1 MKRNK
6 IFKNSIKTAMII
18 ALISIF
24 IICLFGST
32 LKASAVSNTG
42 NLVSTEKV
50 YANTNI
56 EENFDDSSVI
66 VIIDRINSGI
76 NKSHENTIFKDVE
89 FLEISDLT
97 HVSDITTVTDVANF
111 EQILKIKLK
120 EPGKQ
125 NVINMINRL
134 ALIDGIKYA
143 GPNRIF
149 EIEKTPNDP
158 LYSPI
163 TSVNGQWCHNNLQ
176 SENAWDFTTGSSNVR
191 IGVIDTG
198 ISSHTDLVDNLAP
211 GLDFVNMVENNPGIG
226 RIDPDGHGTHVAGIL
241 GAVGNQSTATGV
253 VGVNWNVTI
262 VPMQVANTDGEINA
276 DACIRAINYASNIWN
291 TSERISILSMS
302 IGGDSSW
309 PDIETAIRRYQ
320 GLFVCSTGN
329 KEQNNDGTIHHYPSF
344 YGSDMHT
351 DTLQNMITV
360 GRSDIN
366 DGKPTGANWGNRTI
380 MLFAPGQNIL
390 STYPE
395 YFCTGIVRST
405 RWGYLLDCE
414 CTWYDGIS
422 QWVPNG
428 TTHRSN
434 GYHYINGSSMATP
447 QVSGVAALL
456 LSINPNLTTQQL
468 KTAILESVDLPS
480 INGSNPLENLCVTN
494 GRLNAYNAVK
504 YVLENYMNQT
514 TYTLSNYSSTINT
527 NKTIASDASYFN
539 ELNGFYKLNV
549 TYAKNYEFISS
560 SASGIEVTLYD
571 EDFTE
576 IPFNDLD
583 SASNKVHFVKNLSIG
598 TYYLRTKYISEDSTG
613 TINTKII
620 SRNTAYLTVGENDI
634 LINSYNGFRDYNFTN
649 QNKPGFFKFAFV
661 GEKEDGSL
669 IVYPSNAIKIYNDS
683 NKTQLLQKFDL
694 GGYDNSASLKQN
706 EDNMYVYLPRS
717 GYFYLDVNFNTAGL
731 KSLKLVITEATSD
744 NLNLFDLSEN
754 TNETISV
761 INETKKGDYFKALHL
776 KQTGKFT
783 VNFNYSG
790 IQSNNIL
797 VVLTK
802 QNYNETTREYS
813 LDTKVIAFLNKDN
826 PTYTYLASLEDG
838 MYYIGYFNK
847 ADTSTVTTTFER
859 LVTQSGSE
867 VLVTDP
873 DQGTLCGSQINII
886 EMNHFNKSYRQTFI
900 TVGFTRLIYPN
911 YNYGISPSRL
921 DYDWYSSNTSIATV
935 TNYGTVLGKSAGT
948 VKIMAVLKSDPS
960 KVFVKEFTIIND
972 IGSGIVEIH
981 STYTVKYSRDVVNGK
996 FHFDIEKINCPYP
1009 WLQDYTWSLNNN
1021 CHGNSIGAS
1030 MDNWGD
1036 ITINGTGC
1044 FTLTGTYNVNSRY
1057 RVIIHFVIEP

>member
-1 MKRNK
+1 MIGDGSVDQRIRVG
-6 IFKNSIKTAMII
+6 IFESGVQANHPDLRII
-18 ALISIF
+18 
-24 IICLFGST
+24 
-32 LKASAVSNTG
+32 TG
-42 NLVSTEKV
+42 N
-50 YANTNI
+50 
-56 EENFDDSSVI
+56 
-66 VIIDRINSGI
+66 R
-76 NKSHENTIFKDVE
+76 
-89 FLEISDLT
+89 
-97 HVSDITTVTDVANF
+97 
-111 EQILKIKLK
+111 
-120 EPGKQ
+120 
-125 NVINMINRL
+125 
-134 ALIDGIKYA
+134 
-143 GPNRIF
+143 
-149 EIEKTPNDP
+149 
-158 LYSPI
+158 
-163 TSVNGQWCHNNLQ
+163 
-176 SENAWDFTTGSSNVR
+176 
-191 IGVIDTG
+191 TG
-198 ISSHTDLVDNLAP
+198 IAP
-211 GLDFVNMVENNPGIG
+211 
-226 RIDPDGHGTHVAGIL
+226 HGTHVAGII
-241 GAVGNQSTATGV
+241 GAIGNNEIGISGIAQVEIALLDYGPMTTIECVEFAQSLT
-253 VGVNWNVTI
+253 W
-262 VPMQVANTDGEINA
+262 
-276 DACIRAINYASNIWN
+276 AINNNIRIVNASFKFIYNGQLAPAVIN
-291 TSERISILSMS
+291 HV
-302 IGGDSSW
+302 
-309 PDIETAIRRYQ
+309 TAIQ
-320 GLFVCSTGN
+320 NFGLANGLFICSAGN
-329 KEQNNDGTIHHYPSF
+329 NNVNNDVDTHKLLQYPAGYADSRLYPEVTNIISVGSIEENGEKSSF
-344 YGSDMHT
+344 SNFGENSVH
-351 DTLQNMITV
+351 
-360 GRSDIN
+360 
-366 DGKPTGANWGNRTI
+366 
-380 MLFAPGQNIL
+380 LFAPGGHIY
-390 STYPE
+390 STI
-395 YFCTGIVRST
+395 TGSSY
-405 RWGYLLDCE
+405 GYN
-414 CTWYDGIS
+414 S
-422 QWVPNG
+422 G
-428 TTHRSN
+428 T
-434 GYHYINGSSMATP
+434 SMATP
-447 QVSGVAALL
+447 HVTGVAALL
-456 LSINPNLTTQQL
+456 LSINENLTNNQL
-468 KTAILESVDLPS
+468 REAILNSVTIPNNS
-480 INGSNPLENLCVTN
+480 GINPLNNLCITD

-504 YVLENYMNQT
+504 YVLEHFSNT
-514 TYTLSNYSSTINT
+514 EYTLSNYSSTINT

>member
-1 MKRNK
+1 MINK
-6 IFKNSIKTAMII
+6 IVKRIT
-18 ALISIF
+18 
-24 IICLFGST
+24 
-32 LKASAVSNTG
+32 
-42 NLVSTEKV
+42 LVSTLLLFFLILICNTSTLVFASETNSEMNVDELSLIDKYEITVDDNFDESKV
-50 YANTNI
+50 IVTLTKEYSDINKEINYNDFETDKIITLNTIMELNIPFEDYSDKIVINDIYDLTYLDNPNMISTPDEYRQIFLIELMNGNKEDVITVI
-56 EENFDDSSVI
+56 EELETKEY
-66 VIIDRINSGI
+66 II
-76 NKSHENTIFKDVE
+76 
-89 FLEISDLT
+89 
-97 HVSDITTVTDVANF
+97 AA
-111 EQILKIKLK
+111 
-120 EPGKQ
+120 EPQ
-125 NVINMINRL
+125 YMFS
-134 ALIDGIKYA
+134 IDY
-143 GPNRIF
+143 
-149 EIEKTPNDP
+149 EDEELYLNDAEYGRQWG
-158 LYSPI
+158 LNG
-163 TSVNGQWCHNNLQ
+163 VNGIQI
-176 SENAWDFTTGSSNVR
+176 ENAWSLIGDGSVDQRIRVGIFESGVQANHPDLRIITGNR
-191 IGVIDTG
+191 TG
-198 ISSHTDLVDNLAP
+198 IAP
-211 GLDFVNMVENNPGIG
+211 
-226 RIDPDGHGTHVAGIL
+226 HGTHVAGII
-241 GAVGNQSTATGV
+241 GAIGNNEIGISGIAQVEIALLDYGPMTTIECVEFAQSLT
-253 VGVNWNVTI
+253 W
-262 VPMQVANTDGEINA
+262 
-276 DACIRAINYASNIWN
+276 AINNNIRIVNASFKFIYNGQLAPAVIN
-291 TSERISILSMS
+291 HV
-302 IGGDSSW
+302 
-309 PDIETAIRRYQ
+309 TAIQ
-320 GLFVCSTGN
+320 NFGLANGLFICSAGN
-329 KEQNNDGTIHHYPSF
+329 NNVNNDVDTHKLLQYPAGYADSRLYPEVTNIISVGSIEENGEKSSF
-344 YGSDMHT
+344 SNFGENSVH
-351 DTLQNMITV
+351 
-360 GRSDIN
+360 
-366 DGKPTGANWGNRTI
+366 
-380 MLFAPGQNIL
+380 LFAPGGHIY
-390 STYPE
+390 STI
-395 YFCTGIVRST
+395 TGSSY
-405 RWGYLLDCE
+405 GYN
-414 CTWYDGIS
+414 S
-422 QWVPNG
+422 G
-428 TTHRSN
+428 T
-434 GYHYINGSSMATP
+434 SMATP
-447 QVSGVAALL
+447 HVTGVAALL
-456 LSINPNLTTQQL
+456 LSINENLTNNQL
-468 KTAILESVDLPS
+468 REAILNSVTIPNNS
-480 INGSNPLENLCVTN
+480 GINPLNNLCITD

-504 YVLENYMNQT
+504 YVLEHFSNT
-514 TYTLSNYSSTINT
+514 EYTLSNYSSTINT

>member
-1 MKRNK
+1 MTDN
-6 IFKNSIKTAMII
+6 NYVSPASTAYNCHSYAWYKQNATQNNYWINYP
-18 ALISIF
+18 ISYI
-24 IICLFGST
+24 
-32 LKASAVSNTG
+32 
-42 NLVSTEKV
+42 
-50 YANTNI
+50 
-56 EENFDDSSVI
+56 DDSSYVEVNDVRPGDIICYWAYGWNDMSGELTIGYYISHSAI
-66 VIIDRINSGI
+66 V
-76 NKSHENTIFKDVE
+76 
-89 FLEISDLT
+89 
-97 HVSDITTVTDVANF
+97 
-111 EQILKIKLK
+111 
-120 EPGKQ
+120 
-125 NVINMINRL
+125 
-134 ALIDGIKYA
+134 
-143 GPNRIF
+143 
-149 EIEKTPNDP
+149 
-158 LYSPI
+158 
-163 TSVNGQWCHNNLQ
+163 
-176 SENAWDFTTGSSNVR
+176 
-191 IGVIDTG
+191 
-198 ISSHTDLVDNLAP
+198 
-211 GLDFVNMVENNPGIG
+211 
-226 RIDPDGHGTHVAGIL
+226 
-241 GAVGNQSTATGV
+241 
-253 VGVNWNVTI
+253 
-262 VPMQVANTDGEINA
+262 
-276 DACIRAINYASNIWN
+276 
-291 TSERISILSMS
+291 
-302 IGGDSSW
+302 
-309 PDIETAIRRYQ
+309 
-320 GLFVCSTGN
+320 
-329 KEQNNDGTIHHYPSF
+329 
-344 YGSDMHT
+344 
-351 DTLQNMITV
+351 
-360 GRSDIN
+360 
-366 DGKPTGANWGNRTI
+366 
-380 MLFAPGQNIL
+380 
-390 STYPE
+390 
-395 YFCTGIVRST
+395 
-405 RWGYLLDCE
+405 
-414 CTWYDGIS
+414 
-422 QWVPNG
+422 
-428 TTHRSN
+428 
-434 GYHYINGSSMATP
+434 
-447 QVSGVAALL
+447 VSGN
-456 LSINPNLTTQQL
+456 INLNDNTTLPNL
-468 KTAILESVDLPS
+468 
-480 INGSNPLENLCVTN
+480 NLISKWGAYGVYTHDGDECPYGTKDSDFRYVKAYRPRTN
-494 GRLNAYNAVK
+494 N
-504 YVLENYMNQT
+504 
-514 TYTLSNYSSTINT
+514 TYTLSNYSSIIN
-527 NKTIASDASYFN
+527 NSLIVDSNMQMLDSYRMYELDVNYTKYYEFNINANAVLDVRLYDEHMQLIEILNLSN
-539 ELNGFYKLNV
+539 ELN
-549 TYAKNYEFISS
+549 T
-560 SASGIEVTLYD
+560 
-571 EDFTE
+571 
-576 IPFNDLD
+576 
-583 SASNKVHFVKNLSIG
+583 VHFIEQLHNDK
-598 TYYLRTKYISEDSTG
+598 TYYLRVAYSNDNSTG

-717 GYFYLDVNFNTAGL
+717 GYFYLDVNFNVTGL
-731 KSLKLVITEATSD
+731 KSLKLVITEATPD

-761 INETKKGDYFKALHL
+761 INENKKGDYFKALHL

-826 PTYTYLASLEDG
+826 PTYTYSASLEDG

-847 ADTSTVTTTFER
+847 ADTSTVTATFER

-996 FHFDIEKINCPYP
+996 FHFDMEKINCPYP

>member
-1 MKRNK
+1 MNGNK
-6 IFKNSIKTAMII
+6 EDVITVIEELETKEYII
-18 ALISIF
+18 AAEPQYMFSIDY
-24 IICLFGST
+24 
-32 LKASAVSNTG
+32 
-42 NLVSTEKV
+42 ED
-50 YANTNI
+50 
-56 EENFDDSSVI
+56 EE
-66 VIIDRINSGI
+66 
-76 NKSHENTIFKDVE
+76 
-89 FLEISDLT
+89 LYL
-97 HVSDITTVTDVANF
+97 
-111 EQILKIKLK
+111 
-120 EPGKQ
+120 
-125 NVINMINRL
+125 
-134 ALIDGIKYA
+134 
-143 GPNRIF
+143 
-149 EIEKTPNDP
+149 NDAEYGRQWG
-158 LYSPI
+158 LNG
-163 TSVNGQWCHNNLQ
+163 VNGIQI
-176 SENAWDFTTGSSNVR
+176 ENAWSLIGDGSVDQRIRVGIFESGVQANHPDLRIITGNR
-191 IGVIDTG
+191 TG
-198 ISSHTDLVDNLAP
+198 IAP
-211 GLDFVNMVENNPGIG
+211 
-226 RIDPDGHGTHVAGIL
+226 HGTHVAGII
-241 GAVGNQSTATGV
+241 GAIGNNEIGISGIAQVEIALLDYGPMTTIECVEFAQSLT
-253 VGVNWNVTI
+253 W
-262 VPMQVANTDGEINA
+262 
-276 DACIRAINYASNIWN
+276 AINNNIRIVNASFKFIYNGQLAPAVIN
-291 TSERISILSMS
+291 HV
-302 IGGDSSW
+302 
-309 PDIETAIRRYQ
+309 TAIQ
-320 GLFVCSTGN
+320 NFGLANGLFICSAGN
-329 KEQNNDGTIHHYPSF
+329 NNVNNDVDTHKLLQYPAGYADSRLYPEVTNIISVGSIEENGEKSSF
-344 YGSDMHT
+344 SNFGENSVH
-351 DTLQNMITV
+351 
-360 GRSDIN
+360 
-366 DGKPTGANWGNRTI
+366 
-380 MLFAPGQNIL
+380 LFAPGGHIY
-390 STYPE
+390 STI
-395 YFCTGIVRST
+395 TGSSY
-405 RWGYLLDCE
+405 GYN
-414 CTWYDGIS
+414 S
-422 QWVPNG
+422 G
-428 TTHRSN
+428 T
-434 GYHYINGSSMATP
+434 SMATP
-447 QVSGVAALL
+447 HVTGVAALL
-456 LSINPNLTTQQL
+456 LSINENLTNNQL
-468 KTAILESVDLPS
+468 REAILNSVTIPNNS
-480 INGSNPLENLCVTN
+480 GINPLNNLCITD

-504 YVLENYMNQT
+504 YVLEHFSNT
-514 TYTLSNYSSTINT
+514 EYTLSNYSSTINT